1 MQKGSSNNKRS
12 GPNVPWRKSLFGK
25 QTLADAG
32 YRPTVIGPTQGVRI
46 YVSALGSYFV
56 LLGRT
61 SRLLFTART
70 DTGDTLRL
78 THRYANGSLLFV
90 TVAMS
95 FVGMIMVYQ
104 STAQLSRAIGDTQL
118 VGAAFLKLLVRVL
131 GPTVIGMLIACRVG
145 AGIAAE
151 VGAMAV
157 TEQLDAL
164 KLCAAPPIEVLIV
177 PRLRAG
183 ILASLVLVLIGSAA
197 AAFAGR
203 VTASVLFG
211 MSPGTYW
218 NFELLR
224 TADVVQG
231 MGKAAVY
238 GIAIPIVAGACGL
251 KAIGG
256 ARGVGQATTNAVV
269 GSSLAIVILDS
280 LISLACHAVIGQ

>member
-1 MQKGSSNNKRS
+1 MKKNSLETKRS
-12 GPNVPWRKSLFGK
+12 GGERPRRKSLFGK

-32 YRPTVIGPTQGVRI
+32 YGPTPPRPARGFA
-46 YVSALGSYFV
+46 VSLSLVGTYAL

-61 SRLLFTART
+61 FRLLATAKT
-70 DTGDTLRL
+70 DQGDTLRL
-78 THRYANGSLLFV
+78 THRYTNGSLAFV
-90 TVAMS
+90 VIAMS

-104 STAQLSRAIGDTQL
+104 STEQLTRAIGDAQL

-131 GPTVIGMLIACRVG
+131 GPTVIGMLVACRVG

-151 VGAMAV
+151 IGAMSV
-157 TEQLDAL
+157 TDQLDAMR
-164 KLCAAPPIEVLIV
+164 LCAAHPIEVLMV

-203 VTASVLFG
+203 VTSDVLFA
-211 MSPGTYW
+211 MSPATYW

-224 TADVVQG
+224 GADLVQG
-231 MGKAAVY
+231 MIKATVY
-238 GIAIPIVAGACGL
+238 GITIPIVSGACGL
-251 KAIGG
+251 AAQGG
-256 ARGVGQATTNAVV
+256 ARGVGQATTDAVV

-280 LISLACHAVIGQ
+280 LITLICHVVVGQ